1 MAFKQRTSTQGG
13 TTVCSKGPKRRSRV
27 STADPEKSQLRTQPE
42 MKASAQTDEA
52 LRKSQATSPPR
63 DKDVADIACLDVRK

>member
-1 MAFKQRTSTQGG
+1 
-13 TTVCSKGPKRRSRV
+13 
-27 STADPEKSQLRTQPE
+27 